1 MDVADRIHALI
12 ASAAPPGIYHAT
24 SSGETTWFGLARE
37 VFRLLGADPARVRP
51 ATSSALA
58 RPAPRPGYSVLGH
71 AAWERA
77 GLTPIGGWQQAL
89 QRGLPGLAAVAAA
102 AEPAP

>member
-12 ASAAPPGIYHAT
+12 ASAAAPGVYHAT

-37 VFRLLGADPARVRP
+37 VFRLLGADPARVQP

-71 AAWERA
+71 AAWARA